1 MLLAV
6 GEQVLPEIPPALL
19 VRMAN
24 GFAGGMGRTRDE
36 LCGALAGG
44 VILLGLLCGR
54 ERTGENDDRCQE
66 LVRRWRQGFRERFG
80 TSDCLPIFHEVR
92 LPGGLQN
99 CAGITGDAAA
109 LLLGLIVA
117 SSVADG
123 HAAVS

>member
-1 MLLAV
+1 
-6 GEQVLPEIPPALL
+6 
-19 VRMAN
+19 MAN

-54 ERTGENDDRCQE
+54 ESASENDDRCQQ
-66 LVRRWRQGFRERFG
+66 LVRRWRQAFRERFG
-80 TSDCLPIFHEVR
+80 TSDCLTIFHEVR
-92 LPGGLQN
+92 LPGGPQT

-117 SSVADG
+117 SGVADG
-123 HAAVS
+123 RAAAS